1 MRATRLGDLNTGHD
15 ECPPRRLI
23 EASSDVFF
31 NGRGAGRVGDT
42 YAEHACEEHLPHND
56 VIAAGSQSVYING
69 RAAGRIGDAV
79 AIGGSV
85 MEGSPDIWIG
95 D

>member
-15 ECPPRRLI
+15 ACAPRDLI
-23 EASSDVFF
+23 TASTDCFI
-31 NGRGAGRVGDT
+31 NGRGAGRVGDI
-42 YAEHACEEHLPHND
+42 YAPHSCIEHPPHND
-56 VIAAGSQSVYING
+56 NIAAGSGSVFING
-69 RAAGRIGDAV
+69 RSAGRIGDAV

-85 MEGSPDIWIG
+85 AQGSEDVWIG